1 MSINPQSNEY
11 QYHKIS
17 SGSMF
22 KSYKIY
28 VLKHIPSRH
37 SSLLLMGAWYGM
49 ELDGYPAPRAKDIIV
64 KPDCRGTTCHEF
76 FYIWK
81 EVSTGH
87 YIWSP
92 KTNLVEEYK
101 PKFLK
106 DIIKKKKKIYTL
118 LQQAFF
124 ALSTRDLGSMKNFYI
139 NPLFQEEQ
147 GGCWR

>member
-1 MSINPQSNEY
+1 MRIYKMSINPQSNEY
-11 QYHKIS
+11 HKIS
-17 SGSMF
+17 SGSIF
-22 KSYKIY
+22 KRYRMY
-28 VLKHIPSRH
+28 VLSHLPSAH
-37 SSLLLMGAWYGM
+37 SSRVLMGYAM
-49 ELDGYPAPRAKDIIV
+49 PRARDIIV

-92 KTNLVEEYK
+92 KTNFVKQYK
-101 PKFLK
+101 PKFLQ
-106 DIIKKKKKIYTL
+106 DILKREKKIYTL

-124 ALSTRDLGSMKNFYI
+124 ALSTLDLSTMKNFYI
-139 NPLFQEEQ
+139 NQLFQEEQ